1 MECSSHFSA
10 CWSRLKSALYWV
22 ITFSLK
28 FVAMICDSLTSVM
41 VQCSRLCGGAVL
53 FVRCCFNKTL
63 SPRTKGRGLACC
75 FMSATSLTL
84 CLRFV
89 SVFSTSSI
97 LTSGVCCSA
106 SGSLVWYSRPLKSRI
121 AGDSLVVLC
130 RVGQKDFRN
139 G

>member
-1 MECSSHFSA
+1 MERSSHFSV

-22 ITFSLK
+22 ITFPLK
-28 FVAMICDSLTSVM
+28 LVAMICDSLTSVM

-53 FVRCCFNKTL
+53 FVRYCFNKTL
-63 SPRTKGRGLACC
+63 SPRTKGCGLACC

-84 CLRFV
+84 CSRFV

-97 LTSGVCCSA
+97 LTSGVCCSV

-121 AGDSLVVLC
+121 AVDSLVVLC